1 MANIATLAV
10 TVAAN
15 TGQFSKGMKKA
26 GNDAKGFGKTVGG
39 SGGGGGGGLM
49 GSLGKFVPVMAVAT
63 AAAAAA
69 AVAYRELGAAFA
81 RIDEMAK
88 KASRLGITSQSLKEL
103 SYAAEL
109 AGASA
114 DVMNDSLKTLQKNVG
129 DAAMGTGEAAASMKM
144 LGLDVDK
151 IAGMNVDDQFKTI
164 SEAISKIEN
173 PSLQAALAAKIF
185 GESSQQLMDVIRG
198 GNDALEENAK
208 RLAHLQGTLDDS
220 DNKAVA
226 DMYDAWTDVKMAME
240 GVWDQLAVLLAPALE
255 AVGHILAEVIGWIA
269 RTVEWFRKL
278 GNEWNAVIFMV
289 SPWLGIIKMLAGASD
304 EQTEAVERLTAAQ
317 KQQALE
323 TMRAAEEEQK
333 AIEAAAKAREE
344 LEKKGVK
351 LTESMRT
358 PMEMYNDTIGE
369 LNTMLAAG
377 VISWDTYGRAVAKAQ
392 KSSTDAEKKQRD
404 EEKKKIKEE
413 AAVGAAIR
421 GQSGTYSIQLKQQR
435 VLERIREEE
444 RLQLRQLQQ
453 QTQLLQQLNNN
464 VQTGTVVTI

>member
-39 SGGGGGGGLM
+39 GGGGGAGGGLI

-69 AVAYRELGAAFA
+69 AMAYRELGAAFT

-88 KASRLGITSQSLKEL
+88 KASRLGITSQALKEL

-129 DAAMGTGEAAASMKM
+129 DAAMGTGEAASSMRM

-151 IAGMNVDDQFKTI
+151 IAGMNVDDQFTTI
-164 SEAISKIEN
+164 AEAISKIEN
-173 PSLQAALAAKIF
+173 PSLQAALSAKIF

-198 GNDALEENAK
+198 GNDALEANAE

-226 DMYDAWTDVKMAME
+226 DMFDAWTDVEKAME

-255 AVGHILAEVIGWIA
+255 AMAVVLSEVIGWVA
-269 RTVEWFRKL
+269 RMVQWFREL
-278 GNEWNAVIFMV
+278 DSSWTGLIALA
-289 SPWLGIIKMLAGASD
+289 SPLMGAIKWIADAWSD
-304 EQTEAVERLTAAQ
+304 
-317 KQQALE
+317 
-323 TMRAAEEEQK
+323 
-333 AIEAAAKAREE
+333 
-344 LEKKGVK
+344 
-351 LTESMRT
+351 
-358 PMEMYNDTIGE
+358 
-369 LNTMLAAG
+369 
-377 VISWDTYGRAVAKAQ
+377 
-392 KSSTDAEKKQRD
+392 D
-404 EEKKKIKEE
+404 EEASPKHKNS
-413 AAVGAAIR
+413 R
-421 GQSGTYSIQLKQQR
+421 QLKP
-435 VLERIREEE
+435 LDD
-444 RLQLRQLQQ
+444 
-453 QTQLLQQLNNN
+453 
-464 VQTGTVVTI
+464 

>member
-69 AVAYRELGAAFA
+69 AVAYRELGAAFT

-88 KASRLGITSQSLKEL
+88 KASRLGITSQALKEL

-151 IAGMNVDDQFKTI
+151 IAGMNVDDQFATI

-198 GNDALEENAK
+198 GNDALDENAE

-220 DNKAVA
+220 DNQAVA
-226 DMYDAWTDVKMAME
+226 DMFDAWTDVKKAME
-240 GVWDQLAVLLAPALE
+240 GVWDQAAVLLAPMLE
-255 AVGHILAEVIGWIA
+255 KIGHILAEVIAWVA
-269 RTVEWFRKL
+269 RSIEWFSNLAEEWRYLAFL
-278 GNEWNAVIFMV
+278 GG
-289 SPWLGIIKMLAGASD
+289 PIIGVLAMMTMNGDKA
-304 EQTEAVERLTAAQ
+304 TKTVERLTAAQ
-317 KQQALE
+317 KQQAIE
-323 TMRAAEEEQK
+323 AMKAAEEEQK

-344 LEKKGVK
+344 LEKKGAK
-351 LTESMRT
+351 LLESMRT
-358 PMEMYNDTIGE
+358 PMEMYNDTVGD
-369 LNTMLAAG
+369 LNTMLDAG
-377 VISWDTYGRAVAKAQ
+377 VISWETYSRAVAKAQ
-392 KSSTDAEKKQRD
+392 KSILDAEKKQRE
-404 EEKKKIKEE
+404 EEKKKLKEE
-413 AAVGAAIR
+413 VAIGAAIR
-421 GQSGTYSIQLKQQR
+421 GQSGTFSIQQAQQR
-435 VLERIREEE
+435 ALEKIREEE
-444 RLQLRQLQQ
+444 KLQLRQLKE
-453 QTQLLQQLNNN
+453 QTSLLQQLNNN